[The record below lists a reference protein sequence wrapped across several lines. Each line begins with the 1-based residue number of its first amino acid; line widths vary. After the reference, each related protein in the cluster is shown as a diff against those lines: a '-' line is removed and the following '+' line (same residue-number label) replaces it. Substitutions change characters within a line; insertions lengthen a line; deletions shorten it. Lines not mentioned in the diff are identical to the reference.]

1 MGLHGVGCLGPAA
14 WESLFGGGG
23 WKVKIEKKNRNSITN
38 KFLSWQNTF
47 GDQTL
52 FFLFAGEVLWALT
65 GDGHLCNL
73 YGLGR

>member
-1 MGLHGVGCLGPAA
+1 MGEPC
-14 WESLFGGGG
+14 WWGGG

-38 KFLSWQNTF
+38 NFLSWQNTF